1 MSSSGIRVNC
11 RKVSAMVLC
20 CILVHSPGFGL
31 PAAPQE
37 QKPLPE
43 QVAEAAIQAEIRSYL
58 EKFAN
63 QHPPVSGMK
72 GFGSSAM
79 FGVQLLLAADSYAHA
94 RNDKERFAAVQ
105 QGAAAYIAYAY
116 AATPAVGLAV
126 TAVILV
132 SQIIQSGIA
141 SSYAESI
148 LSIYKDIM
156 ASEMRLADL
165 KQRLGTA
172 EALRF
177 MALLDDT
184 QKIVSSLRDVDQ
196 QISLNCRKPDDFAT
210 LSSCLT
216 LMIQTVTLR
225 EQLLHAF
232 DRILQL
238 PDPMLSMLASEQDKK
253 ADPAHPGK
261 EVRKR
266 LTQTCKG
273 AQDQLAAVRR
283 AYGSFAAGYKT
294 RAVEMLEREALE
306 EPQTVAAL
314 EQVKHQCLVDQTQLS
329 TAAAQLVYKSTL
341 LRSAPASDDLKGAKA
356 SEARITDAALSLLE
370 NFEQRRLSCPA
381 VESDQDLTALM
392 EILRSRIERLPL
404 HGE

>member
-1 MSSSGIRVNC
+1 VI
-11 RKVSAMVLC
+11 VLC
-20 CILVHSPGFGL
+20 SILVHSPGLGL
-31 PAAPQE
+31 AAAPQE

-43 QVAEAAIQAEIRSYL
+43 QVANAAMQAEIRSYL

-116 AATPAVGLAV
+116 AATPAVGIAV
-126 TAVILV
+126 TVVILV
-132 SQIIQSGIA
+132 TQIIQSGIA

-148 LSIYKDIM
+148 LAIYKDIM
-156 ASEMRLADL
+156 ASEMRIAEL

-184 QKIVSSLRDVDQ
+184 QKIVSSLHDVDQ
-196 QISLNCRKPDDFAT
+196 QLSLNCRKPGDFGT

-216 LMIQTVTLR
+216 MMIQTVTLR
-225 EQLLHAF
+225 EQLVHVF
-232 DRILQL
+232 NRMLQL
-238 PDPMLSMLASEQDKK
+238 PDSMLSLLASEQDKK
-253 ADPAHPGK
+253 ADPEHPGK

-266 LTQTCKG
+266 LMNICKD
-273 AQDQLAAVRR
+273 AEDQLAAVQK
-283 AYGSFAAGYKT
+283 AYDAFAAEYKT
-294 RAVEMLEREALE
+294 QALAMLESEALE
-306 EPQTVAAL
+306 EPQRVAAL
-314 EQVKHQCLVDQTQLS
+314 AQIRHQCLMDQTQLT

-341 LRSAPASDDLKGAKA
+341 LRAALANTKMKDAKD
-356 SEARITDAALSLLE
+356 SEAKITDAVFSLLE

-381 VESDQDLTALM
+381 VEGDQELSSLM
-392 EILRSRIERLPL
+392 DILRSRIERLPL
-404 HGE
+404 HGK